1 MFSPHMAAIEA
12 VIALAEKVFEKYE
25 SVQQLRP
32 ECRKVRDYAASAKS
46 ILVKL
51 QPAVARMPNVP
62 IGQPLDLLEAAM
74 REAFD
79 VLEVC
84 ASKPLRAKLYS
95 QTYLSKLRAAAQST
109 RDAINLLAAANTS
122 LSALIRSQ
130 VEDVQE
136 DVRDLLARCDRFRDE
151 VGDEMRMALREGLQ
165 PLLQQ
170 LQQSGLAQGEP
181 EARQQVAELQLEREE
196 MEREK
201 RFAEQELLEMVCS
214 LSLAEAQPA
223 PTLGGTLQRPSSAP
237 SRSTQW

>member
-1 MFSPHMAAIEA
+1 MAAIEA

-95 QTYLSKLRAAAQST
+95 PVDEGCDQFAG
-109 RDAINLLAAANTS
+109 
-122 LSALIRSQ
+122 RS
-130 VEDVQE
+130 EHE
-136 DVRDLLARCDRFRDE
+136 
-151 VGDEMRMALREGLQ
+151 
-165 PLLQQ
+165 PL
-170 LQQSGLAQGEP
+170 GAGP
-181 EARQQVAELQLEREE
+181 
-196 MEREK
+196 
-201 RFAEQELLEMVCS
+201 
-214 LSLAEAQPA
+214 
-223 PTLGGTLQRPSSAP
+223 
-237 SRSTQW
+237 